1 MGSILQNTGYAQ
13 ELRKIIQAIGDTPT
27 NTYYPGDDSYLMLDA
42 LARLPLQGRKVL
54 DIGTGSGI
62 LALFCATHGAQ
73 VTATDI
79 DPLALRQAHKAAGN
93 LGLSLELIVS
103 DLFSK
108 VTGQFNLILFN
119 PPYLPSST
127 VEDRAVDGGPGGA
140 MLSKRFLQELP
151 SYLKRGGT
159 ALLLVSSLNEPA
171 SLLERYPGFQFSV
184 MAKRSLFFE
193 ELQVLGVRFREDL
206 TR

>member
-1 MGSILQNTGYAQ
+1 LQNIEYAQ

-27 NTYYPGDDSYLMLDA
+27 NTYYPSDDSYLMLDA
-42 LARLPLQGRKVL
+42 LARLPLQEKKVL
-54 DIGTGSGI
+54 DVGTGSGV

-79 DPLALRQAHKAAGN
+79 DRSSLRHADKASGI

-108 VTGQFNLILFN
+108 VKGQFDLVLFN
-119 PPYLPSST
+119 PPYLPSSAL
-127 VEDRAVDGGPGGA
+127 EDSAVDGGPGGA
-140 MLSKRFLQELP
+140 MLSRRFLEELP
-151 SYLKRGGT
+151 IHLKRAGT

-171 SLLERYPGFQFSV
+171 SWVERYPEFQFSV

-193 ELQVLGVRFREDL
+193 ELRVLGVRFREDL
-206 TR
+206 AR